1 VLAQVRPKEQG
12 LHAMKCK
19 RCTIDQLLWRSAAQ
33 ALGQCM
39 ACGHL
44 PTRL

>member
-1 VLAQVRPKEQG
+1 VQLYILAQIRPNEQG

-19 RCTIDQLLWRSAAQ
+19 RLLWRSAAQ

-39 ACGHL
+39 ACSYL